1 MGRVFGRLR
10 QVGGTSVTRPNQRTV
25 LLVSD
30 YLPTDPGGRAEKLAT
45 REGLLA
51 ERGWNLVICPVDE
64 PYVLTFPLAVL
75 RGVRLARRHDADV
88 VHSINNPFHLHV
100 IGFFVSLLCGLPWLA
115 ELRDA
120 LVTDP
125 DVQHGSLR
133 YHARRL
139 VERLVVT
146 RATKVV
152 WIDGIQLPP
161 DYFATRYPDHSAD
174 VERLP
179 FLGFVPEQ
187 FEEAETASYDAF
199 TITYAGSFYPGWLE
213 PFSFLDG
220 LAAYRRE
227 GGDEDLVV
235 QFYGDWR
242 EEYQRHA
249 EERGVAAAI
258 RTHGFVPHEEI
269 VPVMKGS
276 DAVLYVGGTD
286 EKNARNVPSKIWDYI
301 ASRRP
306 ILAVVDPSFRV
317 AAFIEEHDLGVVA
330 SPDDPEAIAEAI
342 RRLRAGRY
350 QGASDATYERFS
362 RARLVDELVTVLD
375 TTSAARQ

>member
-1 MGRVFGRLR
+1 VFSDGFSKWQLR
-10 QVGGTSVTRPNQRTV
+10 AVTRPNQRTV

-45 REGLLA
+45 REVLLD

-64 PYVLTFPLAVL
+64 PYVLTLPVAII
-75 RGVRLARRHDADV
+75 RGVRMARKHDVDV
-88 VHSINNPFHLHV
+88 VHSINNPFHLHL
-100 IGFFVSLLCGLPWLA
+100 IGFVISLLCGLPWLA

-125 DVQHGSLR
+125 DVAAGSAR

-139 VERLVVT
+139 VERLVVS
-146 RATKVV
+146 RATKMV

-161 DYFATRYPDHSAD
+161 DYFRTQYPDHSAD
-174 VERLP
+174 IERLP
-179 FLGFVPEQ
+179 FLGFVPDR
-187 FEEAETASYDAF
+187 FEDAGAAAYDTF

-220 LAAYRRE
+220 LDQFIRDA
-227 GGDEDLVV
+227 DDDIVV
-235 QFYGDWR
+235 QFYGDWCD
-242 EEYQRHA
+242 EYQQYAEDHA
-249 EERGVAAAI
+249 VDTVV

-269 VPVMKGS
+269 VPVLNGS
-276 DAVLYVGGTD
+276 DAVLYIGGTD

-306 ILAVVDPSFRV
+306 IMAVVDPSFRV
-317 AAFIEEHDLGVVA
+317 ATFIEEHDLGVVA
-330 SPDDPEAIAEAI
+330 SPDDPAEVAAA
-342 RRLRAGRY
+342 LRQLRDG
-350 QGASDATYERFS
+350 QFNGASTAVYERFS
-362 RARLVDELVTVLD
+362 RSRLVDELARVLD
-375 TTSAARQ
+375 SMYEAAE